1 MRTRILSAMFLAALG
16 SGVAAAGP
24 IAKAPAHP
32 AAPVPAVSK
41 GRLGFAALPISPALR
56 AHFGA
61 PDDRGVLVDLV
72 RPDSP
77 AAHAG
82 LEVGDV
88 VTEVDGA
95 AATSARDVVEALSD
109 RKKGDEVTIAAV
121 RDGKHVELHARLET
135 DPPVADMFGMP
146 DDFAT
151 GGDDIR
157 HMFDEIRRHM
167 RDFEQHAG
175 APATPRGDKI

>member
-1 MRTRILSAMFLAALG
+1 MRTRILSALFLVGLG
-16 SGVAAAGP
+16 GGVAAAGP

-32 AAPVPAVSK
+32 AAPIPAASK

-82 LEVGDV
+82 LQVGDV
-88 VTEVDGA
+88 VTEVDGS
-95 AATSARDVVEALSD
+95 AATSARDVIEALSD
-109 RKKGDEVTIAAV
+109 RKKGDEVAIVAV
-121 RDGKHVELHARLET
+121 RDGKRVELHATLET
-135 DPPVADMFGMP
+135 DPPAADMFGMP
-146 DDFAT
+146 DDF
-151 GGDDIR
+151 GGNDDDFR

-167 RDFEQHAG
+167 RELEQHAG
-175 APATPRGDKI
+175 SAKGDKI